1 MPQCKCKYCNAKK
14 AMIVKPNKTKKSH
27 FVQSSNT
34 QFPNACSF
42 PSTPLPP
49 MMPPSP
55 PWAYDADPHNSHGPV
70 ELSNSCS
77 MTLIA
82 GDSVRYN
89 LNTLGAE
96 YKPFG
101 SYSTGRDLSV
111 FLYPFKSD
119 NIQQGEVLLNF
130 ITFQKCS
137 NIKQIILFTS
147 CVSDW
152 SRM

>member
-1 MPQCKCKYCNAKK
+1 MCLSIEQDTRQSASISIRVLMWTLPSDTIRKQGEGK
-14 AMIVKPNKTKKSH
+14 AVYRTQLDRKQKVKANKPNETKNFFLHIVCNRSTLSSPMLVH
-27 FVQSSNT
+27 FR
-34 QFPNACSF
+34 PRLC
-42 PSTPLPP
+42 PP

-101 SYSTGRDLSV
+101 SYSTERDLSV
-111 FLYPFKSD
+111 FLY
-119 NIQQGEVLLNF
+119 QE
-130 ITFQKCS
+130 
-137 NIKQIILFTS
+137 
-147 CVSDW
+147 
-152 SRM
+152 